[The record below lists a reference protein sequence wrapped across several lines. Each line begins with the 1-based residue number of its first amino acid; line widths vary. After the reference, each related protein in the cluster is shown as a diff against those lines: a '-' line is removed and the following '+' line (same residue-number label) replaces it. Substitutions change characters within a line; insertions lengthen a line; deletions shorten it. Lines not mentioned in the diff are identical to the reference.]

1 MVSQDKL
8 IKNGIRYTDKLFD
21 EISRRLE
28 KGVLDSDTLE
38 EFLRK
43 TKEYTT
49 NNPLVSTDYDKT
61 MINIILAE
69 TNNHKFSRPAQKE
82 LVRVTIENKVGD
94 LIRDVGE
101 DIKQSVRDIVT
112 EEYNKPE
119 GSNPQKMAKQISKK
133 VSGIKNKRAK
143 TIARTEIART
153 ATISDY
159 IIASERG
166 ATHYTVTCRSTR
178 CPICKKMYCKSS
190 ETGGDVEYEI
200 TDTSN
205 LPPVHPNCRCSANFF
220 IKEGSKPKAEST
232 PVETTKTDLR
242 DKLTEEE
249 VEKYNAFQK
258 KIKDSTEMLNK
269 LPDDDPRR
277 FMYERRLKRD
287 KKRLKE
293 LEDIAS
299 NPDKREVTIQ
309 NVIKK
314 GDKNNTDLSFKEI
327 SNHEE
332 MADYF
337 GLSYIEE
344 VTRQNG
350 KESRTYLLK
359 DDEYNT
365 TFRGLDRFSVEETK
379 EVLRAYD
386 RTNPLL
392 KSSPTTI
399 YLDGQTD
406 IVDLGIYNPASN
418 TVTIYGHKRDTD
430 VANLEYTTNHEMTH
444 AFDNLLSDTFDKFSS
459 QEDKEYRKIVRK
471 EGWSSAYSHRVKG
484 STRIVEDLAET
495 GAMVLNKNNPNIK
508 IRMPD
513 NTVLTA
519 KEWCEKFP
527 QKTTYFEKLLKSK
540 EAQKIRR

>member
-1 MVSQDKL
+1 MVSDDKL
-8 IKNGIRYTDKLFD
+8 IKQGIRYTDRLF
-21 EISRRLE
+21 EELIRRLQ
-28 KGVLDSDTLE
+28 KGVLDNDTLE
-38 EFLRK
+38 AFLEA

-49 NNPLVSTDYDKT
+49 NNPLQSTGYTDT
-61 MINIILAE
+61 MIALILAE
-69 TNNHKFSRPAQKE
+69 TNNHKFSRPSQRE
-82 LVRVTIENKVGD
+82 LTRVTIENYVGT
-94 LIRDVGE
+94 LIANVGE
-101 DIKQSVRDIVT
+101 DIKARVRDIVT
-112 EEYNKPE
+112 EEYNNPE
-119 GSNPQKMAKQISKK
+119 GSNPQRMAKRISDE
-133 VSGIKNKRAK
+133 VEGIRNKRAR

-153 ATISDY
+153 ATVSDY
-159 IIASERG
+159 IIAKERG
-166 ATHYTVTCRSTR
+166 ATHYTVNCRSTR
-178 CPICKKMYCKSS
+178 CPICKKMYCKNS
-190 ETGGDVEYEI
+190 ETGGDVEYSIED
-200 TDTSN
+200 TDN
-205 LPPVHPNCRCSANFF
+205 LPPLHPNCRCSANFF
-220 IKEGSKPKAEST
+220 IKEGSKPKT
-232 PVETTKTDLR
+232 KPQETTKSDLR
-242 DKLTEEE
+242 DKLTKEE
-249 VEKYNAFQK
+249 VEKYNALQK
-258 KIKDSTEMLNK
+258 KIKKSTEMLNK
-269 LPDDDPRR
+269 LSDDDPRR
-277 FMYERRLKRD
+277 FMYDRRLKRD
-287 KKRLKE
+287 KKYLKE
-293 LEDIAS
+293 LEDIAL
-299 NPDKREVTIQ
+299 NPDKREVTTQ

-314 GDKNNTDLSFKEI
+314 GNKNNTDLSFKEI

-527 QKTTYFEKLLKSK
+527 QKTAYFEKLLKSK